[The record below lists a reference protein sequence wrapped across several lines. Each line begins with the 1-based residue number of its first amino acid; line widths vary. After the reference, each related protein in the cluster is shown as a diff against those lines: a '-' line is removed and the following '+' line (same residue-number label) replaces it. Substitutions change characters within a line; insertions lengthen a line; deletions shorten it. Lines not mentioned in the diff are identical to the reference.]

1 MQRDGSDLLGRGGGR
16 EGRGLTSED
25 YGLRHERGAHRLEM
39 RGRAWPARGNYSTML
54 RPKLKAGPI
63 EKRVEKMMS
72 KPPPKPMNKTL
83 SVFFPVGAS
92 SAMTP
97 VAIGSGVG
105 VGVAVSCMIPM
116 NTGRRNSVN
125 FL

>member
-16 EGRGLTSED
+16 EGRGLTSEDYGLRHERGADRSRGLTSED

-63 EKRVEKMMS
+63 EKRVVKRPS
-72 KPPPKPMNKTL
+72 FKRSLNRW
-83 SVFFPVGAS
+83 S
-92 SAMTP
+92 
-97 VAIGSGVG
+97 
-105 VGVAVSCMIPM
+105 
-116 NTGRRNSVN
+116 
-125 FL
+125 